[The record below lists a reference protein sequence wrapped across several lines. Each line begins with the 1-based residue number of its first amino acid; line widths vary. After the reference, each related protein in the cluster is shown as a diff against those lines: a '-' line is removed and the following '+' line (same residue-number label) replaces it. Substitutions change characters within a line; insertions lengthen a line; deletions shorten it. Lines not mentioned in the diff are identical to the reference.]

1 MKKVILIT
9 GASSGL
15 GQAIANYLHQQG
27 HIVYGTSRKAYQSS
41 WNSLVMDVCNEE
53 SVIAGV
59 QHIISKE
66 NRLDVLINN
75 AGLGI
80 AGALEETLL
89 NDVNLVFNTN
99 VQGVIRTSKA
109 VLPQMRKQQSGHI
122 INISSVA
129 AEMGLP
135 YRAIYSAS
143 KAAVDKITEAL
154 RMEVRKFNIQVCS
167 VQPADISTP
176 IGDHRVMAPAVA
188 GSVYQES
195 FQRTMDH
202 VNEGVK
208 NGVPPESIAP
218 LIEKIISSKK
228 VKRFYL
234 TGKTSQTISV
244 YLKKWLPTSW
254 FENIIMRY
262 YQV

>member
-27 HIVYGTSRKAYQSS
+27 HTVYGTSRKSIQAN
-41 WNSLVMDVCNEE
+41 WNSLVMDVCNEQ
-53 SVIAGV
+53 SVTTGV
-59 QHIISKE
+59 QQIISNE
-66 NRLDVLINN
+66 QRIDVLINN

-89 NDVNLVFNTN
+89 TDVSLVFNTN
-99 VQGVIRTSKA
+99 VQGVVATSKA
-109 VLPQMRKQQSGHI
+109 VLPYMRKQQSGHI

-129 AEMGLP
+129 SEMGLP

-154 RMEVRKFNIQVCS
+154 RMEVSKYNIQVCS
-167 VQPADISTP
+167 VQPADINTP
-176 IGDHRVMAPAVA
+176 IGDHRVMAPAVL

-195 FQRTMDH
+195 FQRTMNH
-202 VNEGVK
+202 INEGVK
-208 NGVPPESIAP
+208 NGVAPESIAP
-218 LIEKIISSKK
+218 LIEKIIFSKK
-228 VKRFYL
+228 VKRAYL
-234 TGKTSQTISV
+234 SGKPMQTISV
-244 YLKKWLPTSW
+244 HLKKWLPNTW
-254 FENIIMRY
+254 FEGIIKKY
-262 YQV
+262 YEV